1 MFFFLNPS
9 MISDRA
15 FYHRKYKT
23 YTGIEKK
30 YLESGTHNCGVRVKG
45 NISENKVELRTGSL
59 F

>member
-1 MFFFLNPS
+1 

-15 FYHRKYKT
+15 LYHRKYKI

-30 YLESGTHNCGVRVKG
+30 CLESGTHNCGVRIKG
-45 NISENKVELRTGSL
+45 TISENKVRLRTGPL